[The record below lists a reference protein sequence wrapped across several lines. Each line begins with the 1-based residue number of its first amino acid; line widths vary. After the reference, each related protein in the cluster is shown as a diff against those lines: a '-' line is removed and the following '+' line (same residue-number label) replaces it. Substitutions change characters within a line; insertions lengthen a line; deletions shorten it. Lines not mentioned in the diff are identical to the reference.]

1 MSITEKD
8 IKKIAKLAKIAI
20 TEEEQKQF
28 TKQVGEIIK
37 WVEQLN
43 EIDTNNVKELTNV
56 NEIYLRINEDKISD
70 GDIVEQVLSNSKKN
84 IFGYFAVSKVIE

>member
-1 MSITEKD
+1 M

-43 EIDTNNVKELTNV
+43 EIDTNNVVFEFRGMDDPAVPAVELRVPLVKGENGLAWMHEV
-56 NEIYLRINEDKISD
+56 WDDQGVID
-70 GDIVEQVLSNSKKN
+70 GLQLVL
-84 IFGYFAVSKVIE
+84 A

>member
-70 GDIVEQVLSNSKKN
+70 GDILEQVLSNSKKN
-84 IFGYFAVSKVIE
+84 IFGYFTVPKVIE